1 MRNIKDLNPNDVI
14 HIKTKKEAKRI
25 FNLTGFDYSFFID
38 YKTPI
43 YINIAGMVS
52 SNKDFIP
59 FGSNITPASEFLPK
73 KSKLKDEIANLD
85 SRVYDNTNDIQ
96 ALQSAFKILA
106 ENVDSLPSV
115 DWGNNGVVKVN
126 IPGLKAGDTVNFSD
140 ASTSNGLNQPE
151 ALLFE
156 PTHPLT
162 ELPEKWCVKGDK
174 IVSKWASKRFNCG
187 NFINKDRQEYLH
199 VNGDKYG
206 FYSVI
211 KESHTEISTE
221 DFKRL
226 VLKENVLE
234 DNVWYIYK
242 SGALMFNI
250 KDGKGYGISSGDKE
264 WCKAVEWLNYS
275 HNGEFT
281 SAFKEQIETALINE
295 AKKRGFK
302 EGMIIHS
309 PGADYNATLKAFN
322 RYKYDA
328 NANRLL
334 YFYDALSC
342 VPVFINGIWAEI
354 IEPAIEEI
362 DWSKP
367 GQLLSHKQYNRIVY
381 TDGKH
386 LGGIFSGTLIVTDG
400 AFRLGYDTDWGKH
413 HYKLYTGEPITLSN

>member
-1 MRNIKDLNPNDVI
+1 MRNIKDLKPNEA
-14 HIKTKKEAKRI
+14 IKISTKKEARKLVKILNESELRRLRGEKI
-25 FNLTGFDYSFFID
+25 TFKWIWDKDYPYLSMQNGYVD
-38 YKTPI
+38 I
-43 YINIAGMVS
+43 YQESDTV
-52 SNKDFIP
+52 F
-59 FGSNITPASEFLPK
+59 PASEFLPK
-73 KSKLKDEIANLD
+73 KSKLKNEIAALD
-85 SRVYDNTNDIQ
+85 SRVYDNTHDIQ
-96 ALQSAFKILA
+96 ALQSAFKILT
-106 ENVDSLPSV
+106 EKVD
-115 DWGNNGVVKVN
+115 VKT
-126 IPGLKAGDTVNFSD
+126 KS
-140 ASTSNGLNQPE
+140 ASISNGLNQPE

>member
-1 MRNIKDLNPNDVI
+1 
-14 HIKTKKEAKRI
+14 
-25 FNLTGFDYSFFID
+25 
-38 YKTPI
+38 
-43 YINIAGMVS
+43 
-52 SNKDFIP
+52 
-59 FGSNITPASEFLPK
+59 
-73 KSKLKDEIANLD
+73 
-85 SRVYDNTNDIQ
+85 
-96 ALQSAFKILA
+96 
-106 ENVDSLPSV
+106 
-115 DWGNNGVVKVN
+115 
-126 IPGLKAGDTVNFSD
+126 
-140 ASTSNGLNQPE
+140 
-151 ALLFE
+151 
-156 PTHPLT
+156 
-162 ELPEKWCVKGDK
+162 
-174 IVSKWASKRFNCG
+174 
-187 NFINKDRQEYLH
+187 
-199 VNGDKYG
+199 
-206 FYSVI
+206 
-211 KESHTEISTE
+211 
-221 DFKRL
+221 
-226 VLKENVLE
+226 
-234 DNVWYIYK
+234 
-242 SGALMFNI
+242 
-250 KDGKGYGISSGDKE
+250 
-264 WCKAVEWLNYS
+264 
-275 HNGEFT
+275 
-281 SAFKEQIETALINE
+281 LINE